1 VNLFNNQAEIQG
13 KFEVVYDLAPFVEG
27 LILPTAYIVSLDQEN
42 LLAHVKMRAMEK
54 TIGSF
59 NIPHNE
65 TQARLFFL
73 MEELEPKNLE
83 KKFNPP
89 KKKPK
94 PLDQLWADKELQ
106 PKINT
111 FVQQKLDQTLT
122 LINENRLHL
131 TWSLARQ
138 VLVKDFLMETHAQPL
153 EPHLYFKRSP
163 QEVKYRLL
171 LSEGEENPWRIG
183 SRDVVPIT
191 NTPGW
196 VFVDY
201 HLYRLAEINGNMV
214 KPFQKRD
221 EVTIPAASV
230 KQYFEAFILKVASKV
245 DIDAEGFEMRI
256 EDQLQ
261 SCELSLLLHPYT
273 NNIMLNAVMKYPGA
287 EFKWKDYKEKKT
299 KLDFGDDIRI
309 LQVRRD
315 FTSEKKWI
323 ARLDALGLQPDDLGY
338 FSPAEPNED
347 PFYLNEWFNSQQSN
361 LQAAGFLIKPF
372 DLQDMPIYPH
382 PASLRLYSERI
393 NDWFDI
399 YGVVLIGEFEIP
411 FVRFARNIR
420 EGNRF
425 FRLPNEQFFI
435 IPLEWMEKYRL
446 LMQFGKAERDSI
458 ILKKNQYTL
467 LDGLGI
473 EQKGGSEEHVD
484 VANYLPD
491 KLLKADLRPYQL
503 EGLRWLIKLYHNRLG
518 ACLADDM
525 GLGKTLQTIALLLY
539 AKAQKAKNA
548 SEVAEKEAPAAPIP
562 QLDLF
567 SAAADEDFLKPL
579 SALVILPASLV
590 FNWEAELQK
599 FAPSLTAY
607 KHVGPKRY
615 EDIRLLRRFDVIL
628 TTYQTAL
635 RDEDLLS
642 QLEAEYI
649 ILDESQQ
656 IKNRESKV
664 FKVINGLKGKHKISL
679 SGTPIENSLSDLWS
693 QMQFINS
700 GLLGN
705 FAFFKREFVTP
716 IEKYQD
722 EDRKSRLRG
731 LVSPYLLRR
740 TKEEVAKDL
749 PPLSTQIFYSEM
761 TPEQAKLYEREKSAA
776 RNYLLENFAANSPQY
791 RILVLQSLTK
801 LRQIANHP
809 RLVSE
814 EFPDESGKFN
824 DILEQWETIRRSNHK
839 ALFFSSFV
847 QYLHLFSDNFK
858 QIQLPHSILT
868 GDMVATKRKAE
879 IEKFEQDPN
888 VQSFLISIKA
898 GGTGLNLTAADYVFI
913 LDPWWNPT
921 TENQAIA
928 RAHRIG
934 QEKSVIAVK
943 FITRGSIEEKI
954 LKLQGHKSKLAEDII
969 ENVGKEQYSREDIEF
984 LLT

>member
-1 VNLFNNQAEIQG
+1 M
-13 KFEVVYDLAPFVEG
+13 YDLVPFVEG
-27 LILPTAYIVSLDQEN
+27 LILPTAYIVSLDQEG

-59 NIPHNE
+59 NIAHNE
-65 TQARLFFL
+65 TQARLFSL
-73 MEELEPKNLE
+73 VEELEPKYLE

-94 PLDQLWADKELQ
+94 ALDQLWADKELQ

-111 FVQQKLDQTLT
+111 FVQQKLDQVLS
-122 LINENRLHL
+122 LITENKLHV

-138 VLVKDFLMETHAQPL
+138 VLVKDFLMETHNQPL
-153 EPHLYFKRSP
+153 DPHLHFKRNS

-171 LSEGEENPWRIG
+171 LSEGEEKPWQIS

-287 EFKWKDYKEKKT
+287 EFKWKDFKEKKT

-315 FTSEKKWI
+315 FKSEQKWI

-338 FSPAEPNED
+338 FSPSEPTED
-347 PFYLNEWFNSQQSN
+347 PFFLNEWFNSKQGD
-361 LQAAGFLIKPF
+361 LQAAGFLVKSF

-382 PASLRLYSERI
+382 PASLRLYSERV

-425 FRLPNEQFFI
+425 FRLPNDQFFI

-446 LMQFGKAERDSI
+446 LMQFGKTERDSI

-539 AKAQKAKNA
+539 AKAQKAQNA
-548 SEVAEKEAPAAPIP
+548 SEVAEKEAPQTSIP

-635 RDEDLLS
+635 RDEDLLL

-664 FKVINGLKGKHKISL
+664 FKVINTLKGKHKISL

-722 EDRKSRLRG
+722 EDRKSRLRT
-731 LVSPYLLRR
+731 LVAPYLLRR

-749 PPLSTQIFYSEM
+749 PPLITQIFYSEM

-809 RLVSE
+809 RLVSD

-847 QYLHLFSDNFK
+847 QYLHLFSGNFE
-858 QIQLPHSILT
+858 QTQLPHSILT
-868 GDMVATKRKAE
+868 GDMTQQKRKTE
-879 IEKFEQDPN
+879 IEKFEQDPT

-934 QEKSVIAVK
+934 QDKSVIAVK